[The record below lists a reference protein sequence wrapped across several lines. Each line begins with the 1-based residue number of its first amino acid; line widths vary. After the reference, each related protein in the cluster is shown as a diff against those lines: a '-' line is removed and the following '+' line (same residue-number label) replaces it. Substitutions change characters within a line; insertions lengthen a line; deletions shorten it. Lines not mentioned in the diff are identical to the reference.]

1 VVDWDVLEGMYD
13 KEADVSVRR
22 DILLVLGN
30 VDLDRALKIMLAG
43 LSGSMEE
50 TIAVVSLDIIRKAS
64 KVKRTKKK

>member
-1 VVDWDVLEGMYD
+1 MDWDVLEGMYD